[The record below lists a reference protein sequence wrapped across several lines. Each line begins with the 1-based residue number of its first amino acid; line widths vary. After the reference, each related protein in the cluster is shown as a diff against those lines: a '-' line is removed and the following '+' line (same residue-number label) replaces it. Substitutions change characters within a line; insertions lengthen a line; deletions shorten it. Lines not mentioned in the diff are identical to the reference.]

1 MSSFATVVKR
11 PVATWMI
18 AIAAA
23 VFGLVSY
30 ERLPLNLMPDLAY
43 PTITVRTEVSGYA
56 PEEVETQISRSI
68 EEALATTPG
77 LVELESR
84 SRAGMSDVVLEF
96 AWGTDMNRAAQS
108 VREQLQTTFLPDDA
122 ARPLI
127 LRFDPNLDP
136 VMRIALTTDKPGS
149 HGLMDLRQVAEV
161 QVKRRLE
168 AMDGVASVR
177 VRGGLERQIQVDL
190 REDWMAARGVSIDA
204 VTSALA
210 SENVNLPG
218 GAILEG
224 DHEYLVRTV
233 GELLSVTDIKAL
245 RIKRPD
251 GVDVPLT
258 ELAEVREGHKD
269 REVVSRLD
277 GREAVELEVYKA
289 ADANIV
295 RLSEAVRNRLGST
308 DQEASRSGRP
318 RGPPTITDRLP
329 EGMQMVVLE
338 DQAGFIEAS
347 IENLRST
354 AVLGAFLAIGILFLF
369 LRDVRA
375 TLIIATAIPLSV
387 VATFA
392 PMYIGGVSLNLMS
405 LGGLALGIG
414 MLVDNAIVVL
424 ENIHVQRERGLPP
437 DEAAVKGTAKVAA
450 AVVAST
456 LTTVCVFLPIAF
468 VEGVAGQLFGDLAL
482 AVVYSLI
489 ASLFVAL
496 FFVPMLAAH
505 PLTLPDH
512 RPSFRDMSRSA
523 QLNSW
528 PQLKESWAASA
539 VWVRPYVV
547 LRFVVRFVCEL
558 IAIIALGIATVLS
571 KPTAL
576 FWAKVLPRLGQ
587 AAHGAAERFQAR
599 YFIVELAYGRLIT
612 GAMAKPG
619 KVLGIVG
626 LAIAI
631 ASPISS
637 SLGQSLIPEMH
648 QGRFTAELA
657 LPVGTPLMRTA
668 EVVRKLEKA
677 IEDVEHIDH
686 IHTVIGTEQRADS
699 RADEGEHTARLMV
712 SVAAGGNMANREQA
726 IMDDIRTAI
735 EGLDTRLPVDVRM
748 VRPSL
753 FSFRTPIEVILF
765 DRDLDRLK
773 RSADAVVEALQ
784 PIPDLTDVRS
794 SLAEGYPE
802 VRIVYDRILLSQ
814 FNLTTAAVANQV
826 RDKVLG
832 KTATTI
838 SGGDG
843 RIDLTV
849 RLDPENRRSIEH
861 IKRLNV
867 NPNLIPP
874 IPLSQVA
881 RFSEA
886 VGPSEIRRVDQR
898 RAVVVSANMS
908 GFDLSGMAG
917 TMADTLDGMGLQS
930 DHELGGQNRE
940 MDRSLGSM
948 KLALMLAIFLVYV
961 IMASTFES
969 ISHPFVILLSVPL
982 ALIGVVIG
990 LFVTGTAVSVV
1001 VLIGTIVLSGVV
1013 VNNAIVLVDT
1023 INQRRAEGVTKVDAI
1038 VDAAKLRLR
1047 PILIT
1052 TLTTILGLMPLAL
1065 GFGEGGE
1072 IQRPLALTIIA
1083 GLASATLLTLVVIPA
1098 VYLILTERL
1107 ERSQA

>member
-56 PEEVETQISRSI
+56 PEEVETQISRAI

-122 ARPLI
+122 SRPLI

-149 HGLMDLRQVAEV
+149 HGLMDLRQMAET

-204 VTSALA
+204 VTAALA

-233 GELLSVTDIKAL
+233 GELLSVSDIKAL
-245 RIKRPD
+245 RIKRAD

-295 RLSEAVRNRLGST
+295 RLSEAVRSRLGV
-308 DQEASRSGRP
+308 DAQRASSPGRP
-318 RGPPTITDRLP
+318 RGPPTIAERIP

-387 VATFA
+387 IATFA

-424 ENIHVQRERGLPP
+424 ENIHVQRERGLPA

-505 PLTLPDH
+505 PLHLPEN
-512 RPSFRDMSRSA
+512 RPSFREMSRSA

-528 PQLKESWAASA
+528 PQLKTAWSTVSVWA
-539 VWVRPYVV
+539 RPYLL
-547 LRFVVRFVCEL
+547 LRFGIRFTCEL
-558 IAIIALGIATVLS
+558 IAIVALGISTAVA
-571 KPTAL
+571 KPVAL
-576 FWAKVLPRLGQ
+576 FWSKLLPRLGHL
-587 AAHGAAERFQAR
+587 AHGAADRFQAR
-599 YFIVELAYGRLIT
+599 YYILKIAYGRMIS
-612 GAMAKPG
+612 GALARPG
-619 KVLGIVG
+619 KVLGIVA
-626 LAIAI
+626 LAIAV
-631 ASPISS
+631 ATPVSS
-637 SLGQSLIPEMH
+637 TLGQSLIPEMH

-668 EVVRKLEKA
+668 EIVRKLEKA
-677 IEDVEHIDH
+677 MVDVEHVDH

-699 RADEGEHTARLMV
+699 RSDEGEHTARLMV
-712 SVAAGGNMANREQA
+712 SMETGGNMASREEA
-726 IMDDIRTAI
+726 VMDDIRAAI
-735 EGLDTRLPVDVRM
+735 EDLDTRLPVDVRM

-814 FNLTTAAVANQV
+814 FDLTTATVANQV

-849 RLDPENRRSIEH
+849 RLDPENRRSIQH

-867 NPNLIPP
+867 NPSLVPP

-898 RAVVVSANMS
+898 RAVVVSANMN
-908 GFDLSGMAG
+908 GFDLSGMAD
-917 TMADTLDGMGLQS
+917 TMADTLDGMGLES

-948 KLALMLAIFLVYV
+948 RLALMLAIFLVYV

-982 ALIGVVIG
+982 ALIGVVGG

-1023 INQRRAEGVTKVDAI
+1023 INQRRSEGMEKLDAI
-1038 VDAAKLRLR
+1038 AGAAKLRLR

-1098 VYLILTERL
+1098 VYLILTARL

>member
-1 MSSFATVVKR
+1 MSPFATVVNR

-23 VFGLVSY
+23 VFGMVSY
-30 ERLPLNLMPDLAY
+30 GRLPLNLMPDLAY
-43 PTITVRTEVSGYA
+43 PTITVRTEVQGYA
-56 PEEVETQISRSI
+56 PEEVETQISRAI

-96 AWGTDMNRAAQS
+96 AWGTDMNRAAQAI
-108 VREQLQTTFLPDDA
+108 REQLQTTFLPEDA
-122 ARPLI
+122 SRPLI

-136 VMRIALTTDKPGS
+136 VMRIALTTDRPGTHS
-149 HGLMDLRQVAEV
+149 LTDIRQLAET

-177 VRGGLERQIQVDL
+177 VRGGLERQILVEL

-204 VTSALA
+204 ITAALA
-210 SENVNLPG
+210 AENVNLPG

-233 GELLSVTDIKAL
+233 GELLSVSDIQSL
-245 RIKRPD
+245 LIKRPD

-258 ELAEVREGHKD
+258 ELAEVRESTKD
-269 REVVSRLD
+269 REVISRLD

-295 RLSEAVRNRLGST
+295 RLSEAVRKRLGSDRT
-308 DQEASRSGRP
+308 SGGP
-318 RGPPTITDRLP
+318 EQARGPPTIADRLP
-329 EGMQMVVLE
+329 EGMQMVVLG

-347 IENLRST
+347 LTNLRST
-354 AVLGAFLAIGILFLF
+354 ALMGAVLAIGILFLF
-369 LRDVRA
+369 LRDARA
-375 TLIIATAIPLSV
+375 TVIIATAIPLSIIV
-387 VATFA
+387 TFA

-424 ENIHVQRERGLPP
+424 ENIHVQREQGRSAA
-437 DEAAVKGTAKVAA
+437 EAAIVGTQKVAA

-505 PLTLPDH
+505 PLKLPEQ
-512 RPSFRDMSRSA
+512 RQGFREMSRSA
-523 QLNSW
+523 QLQSW
-528 PQLKESWAASA
+528 PQLKTAWADAPLWTRA
-539 VWVRPYVV
+539 YALV
-547 LRFVVRFVCEL
+547 RFVVRLACEL
-558 IAIIALGIATVLS
+558 LAIVALGLAAVVS
-571 KPTAL
+571 KPLVVVATFL
-576 FWAKVLPRLGQ
+576 VPRIGR
-587 AAHGAAERFQAR
+587 AAHGAADRFQSHYQRLDGR
-599 YFIVELAYGRLIT
+599 YATLIT
-612 GAMAKPG
+612 GAIKQPG
-619 KVLGIVG
+619 RV
-626 LAIAI
+626 LAIVAMV
-631 ASPISS
+631 AMVAMPLSS
-637 SLGQSLIPEMH
+637 TLGQALIPEMH

-657 LPVGTPLMRTA
+657 LPVGTPLVRTA
-668 EVVRKLEKA
+668 EIVEELEA
-677 IEDVEHIDH
+677 ALSDADSIDH

-699 RADEGEHTARLMV
+699 RGDEGEHTARLMV
-712 SVAAGGNMANREQA
+712 TLKNGGNIERKERATMDHIRRA
-726 IMDDIRTAI
+726 IGELSTP
-735 EGLDTRLPVDVRM
+735 LPVDVRM
-748 VRPSL
+748 VRPSI
-753 FSFRTPIEVILF
+753 FSFRTPIEIILF

-773 RSADAVVEALQ
+773 DSADAVVSALR
-784 PIPDLTDVRS
+784 PIEGLTDVRS

-802 VRIVYDRILLSQ
+802 VRIIYDRILLSQ
-814 FNLTTAAVANQV
+814 FNLTTAAVASQV

-832 KTATTI
+832 KTATTL

-849 RLDPENRRSIEH
+849 RLDPENRRSVDH
-861 IKRLNV
+861 IKRLNI
-867 NPNLIPP
+867 NPNLVPP

-898 RAVVVSANMS
+898 RAVIVSANMS
-908 GFDLSGMAG
+908 GFDLSGMAEE
-917 TMADTLDGMGLQS
+917 MQETLDTMSLS
-930 DHELGGQNRE
+930 SEHELGGQNRE
-940 MDRSLGSM
+940 MERSMTSM
-948 KLALMLAIFLVYV
+948 QMALLLAIFLVYV

-969 ISHPFVILLSVPL
+969 ISHPLVILLSVPL
-982 ALIGVVIG
+982 ALIGVVLG
-990 LFVTGTAVSVV
+990 LLLTGTAISVV
-1001 VLIGTIVLSGVV
+1001 VLIGAIVLSGVV

-1023 INQRRAEGVTKVDAI
+1023 INQGRADGLEKEAAI
-1038 VDAAKLRLR
+1038 IAAAKLRLR

-1052 TLTTILGLMPLAL
+1052 TLTTILGLLPLAL

-1083 GLASATLLTLVVIPA
+1083 GLSSATLLTLVVIPA
-1098 VYLILTERL
+1098 VYLSLTERL
-1107 ERSQA
+1107 ERSLP